1 MTQPG
6 ARKRVAPSALAPLLT
21 LIALLWTLLPAG
33 PAAAQESE
41 YTVAKIPVD
50 VTAEN
55 AAAARDRALLRA
67 QREGLNR
74 LAEKFSVK
82 PPQISEVRATD
93 YVISIEIENE
103 KSSAVR
109 YIANVT
115 VHYNPIAVNRL
126 LNRSETAAAQPV
138 GPPATG
144 ASASPEAPPSAGAAP
159 PVKEAV
165 ATNGILVIPV
175 YEWSGARS
183 LWDVSNPWYLAWK
196 NAAPTI
202 AGRPTVLPKGEPA
215 DLEALTAEQAVA
227 RDRAAITALA
237 RQYKLVDILVA
248 HATYEVDYRSARPI
262 FRVAVNGFGD
272 RLGGL
277 TLVERVA
284 GEPTEFVDELAKRA
298 VANVAAET
306 ERNLGRAGP
315 TAVSAPG
322 PSDRPAP
329 ASPALSDGPE
339 RSIVANVPLRGP
351 ADLGRVRQQIGR
363 LPMMVR
369 DELVSLSRDSA
380 TLRLHYRGETEKLRT
395 ALADDGLVPE
405 DDGSGWSLRRPVGLN
420 PPAPALR

>member
-1 MTQPG
+1 M
-6 ARKRVAPSALAPLLT
+6 VLLF
-21 LIALLWTLLPAG
+21 ALLWTAFPAADG
-33 PAAAQESE
+33 AAQESE
-41 YTVAKIPVD
+41 YSVPKIPVD

-74 LAEKFSVK
+74 LAEKFSAK

-93 YVISIEIENE
+93 YVISMEIENE

-126 LNRSETAAAQPV
+126 LNRTETATAPPSPTAPVTAGATPAPDPAASTSSAAAQQKAAL
-138 GPPATG
+138 PA
-144 ASASPEAPPSAGAAP
+144 
-159 PVKEAV
+159 
-165 ATNGILVIPV
+165 NGILVIPV

-202 AGRPTVLPKGEPA
+202 AGRPAVLPKGEPP
-215 DLEALTAEQAVA
+215 DLEALSAEQAVA
-227 RDRAAITALA
+227 RDRTALAAIA

-248 HATYEVDYRSARPI
+248 HATYEVDQRSARPV

-277 TLVERVA
+277 TLVERIA

-298 VANVAAET
+298 VVNVVAET
-306 ERNLGRAGP
+306 ERNLNRAGP
-315 TAVSAPG
+315 ATASAPL
-322 PSDRPAP
+322 DRPAP
-329 ASPALSDGPE
+329 SSPTVAEGPE
-339 RSIVANVPLRGP
+339 RSIVASVPLRGP

-380 TLRLHYRGETEKLRT
+380 TIRLHYRGEAERLRT
-395 ALADDGLVPE
+395 ALADDGIVAE
-405 DDGSGWSLRRPVGLN
+405 DDGSGWTLRRAGSAGTGLN